1 MNRRHFLKTTST
13 ASTATLLGT
22 HASFLL
28 ADSPKPPFKIGA
40 CDWSIDCR
48 HDLAAFEVA
57 KQIGLDGVE
66 VSFGE
71 PGVEN
76 DLRDEAVREQYLA
89 ASAETGIAISSLAM
103 GVLNKIPFATE
114 PQTEQWV
121 AECIDVMP
129 KLGVTNVLL
138 AFFGKADIKDNPELQ
153 AEVIDRLKR
162 LAPQAEA
169 NNVVLGLE
177 TTLDAEQHIHIVDA
191 VNSPS
196 VQVYYD
202 VANMHRAGYDIYAEI
217 PQLGLD
223 RICQVHAKEVGFR
236 LGEGDIDFSH
246 VKKALD
252 EIDYTGWLVIESA
265 RPKGADL
272 LETYQHNN
280 QYLRSLFPTT

>member
-13 ASTATLLGT
+13 ASAATFLGAPT
-22 HASFLL
+22 LFA
-28 ADSPKPPFKIGA
+28 AETPNPPFQISA
-40 CDWSIDCR
+40 CDWSIDCK
-48 HDLAAFEVA
+48 HDLAAFTVA
-57 KQIGLDGVE
+57 KEIGLDGVE

-76 DLRDEAVREQYLA
+76 DLRDEAVREKYLA
-89 ASAETGIAISSLAM
+89 ASAESGIAISSLAM
-103 GVLNKIPFATE
+103 GVLNKLPFASD

-138 AFFGKADIKDNPELQ
+138 AFFGKGNINDDPDLQ
-153 AEVIDRLKR
+153 AEVIARLKR
-162 LAPQAEA
+162 LAPKAEA

-177 TTLDAEQHIHIVDA
+177 TTLDAEQHIHIVDS

-223 RICQVHAKEVGFR
+223 RICQIHMKEVGYR
-236 LGEGDIDFSH
+236 LGEGNIDFPR
-246 VKKALD
+246 VKKALG
-252 EIDYTGWLVIESA
+252 EINYSGWLVIESA
-265 RPKGADL
+265 LPKGSDL

-280 QYLRSLFPTT
+280 QYLRSIFPTA